1 MTQLIEAD
9 EALDKLNDTRNRL
22 LAEIKKGVIGQDAV
36 IEQLLITLLAR
47 GHCLLTG
54 IPGLG
59 KTLLVK
65 TLANCLTLGFKR
77 IQFTPDLMPADVV
90 GSEVVDEDPATG
102 KRSFRF
108 APGPIFS
115 QVVLA
120 DEINRTPP
128 KTQAALLEAMEE
140 RQVTV
145 AGQTRALESPFF
157 VLATQN
163 PIELEG
169 TYPLPEAQLDRFL
182 LNPVIE
188 YLAESDE
195 IKMVGQ
201 TTGSNLSS
209 PEPVLSGP
217 EIEVLQDL
225 TRQMPAPEN
234 VVSYAVRLVS
244 ASRPSSEH
252 CDEWASARIK
262 WGSGSR
268 GSQALVLAAKARA
281 ILNGRPNAS
290 VEDIQSLAV
299 SALRHR
305 ILPSFLAES
314 EGTGVDE
321 IIAHMLEKVSA

>member
-9 EALDKLNDTRNRL
+9 EALEKLNDTRTRL
-22 LAEIKKGVIGQDAV
+22 FAEIKKGVIGQDAV

-128 KTQAALLEAMEE
+128 KTQAALLE
-140 RQVTV
+140 
-145 AGQTRALESPFF
+145 
-157 VLATQN
+157 
-163 PIELEG
+163 
-169 TYPLPEAQLDRFL
+169 
-182 LNPVIE
+182 
-188 YLAESDE
+188 
-195 IKMVGQ
+195 
-201 TTGSNLSS
+201 
-209 PEPVLSGP
+209 
-217 EIEVLQDL
+217 
-225 TRQMPAPEN
+225 
-234 VVSYAVRLVS
+234 
-244 ASRPSSEH
+244 
-252 CDEWASARIK
+252 EWK
-262 WGSGSR
+262 R
-268 GSQALVLAAKARA
+268 GR
-281 ILNGRPNAS
+281 
-290 VEDIQSLAV
+290 
-299 SALRHR
+299 
-305 ILPSFLAES
+305 
-314 EGTGVDE
+314 
-321 IIAHMLEKVSA
+321 